1 MRNISGIAKRVVA
14 FLALTTIVACNNSDD
29 INEIFIGHEWRLTYI
44 EDGNTRRWPGQEKAY
59 SLTFGA
65 NRFKAATP
73 NGGKI
78 TGRWSADGKTR
89 SFRCTDIITEG
100 IGANDTIARLMKQ
113 ILDEASSYNGDL
125 HWLQIRTEKNH
136 FMQFYNR

>member
-14 FLALTTIVACNNSDD
+14 ILALTAIVACNNSDD
-29 INEIFIGHEWRLTYI
+29 ISDIFIGNDWKLTFI
-44 EDGNTRRWPGQEKAY
+44 KEGGFQRPTNKGIY

-65 NRFKAATP
+65 NKFNVSTP

-78 TGRWSADGKTR
+78 SGRWSADGKTR

-113 ILDEASSYNGDL
+113 MLSEASSYNGDI

>member
-1 MRNISGIAKRVVA
+1 MKSISRITKGIIA
-14 FLALTTIVACNNSDD
+14 FLVLTTIVACNNSDD
-29 INEIFIGHEWRLTYI
+29 ISEIFIGHEWKLTYI
-44 EDGNTRRWPGQEKAY
+44 EDGNMRRWPSQENAY

-65 NRFKAATP
+65 NSFNATTP

-89 SFRCTDIITEG
+89 SFRCTNIMTEG
-100 IGANDTIARLMKQ
+100 IGSNDTIAGLMKQ
-113 ILDEASSYNGDL
+113 ILGEASSYNGDI
-125 HWLQIRTEKNH
+125 HWLQIKTEKNH